1 MKLELQRNGISS
13 EGALHIAEA
22 LRVNTSLE
30 YLGFAFNGFGDK
42 GATHLADVLKGEDV
56 SVYVWFRIATSREYV
71 GVASTAVGIQGHVRT
86 NVRSGSYFKPCC
98 GCV

>member
-1 MKLELQRNGISS
+1 VLVKLELQRNGISS

-56 SVYVWFRIATSREYV
+56 SV
-71 GVASTAVGIQGHVRT
+71 
-86 NVRSGSYFKPCC
+86 
-98 GCV
+98 CV